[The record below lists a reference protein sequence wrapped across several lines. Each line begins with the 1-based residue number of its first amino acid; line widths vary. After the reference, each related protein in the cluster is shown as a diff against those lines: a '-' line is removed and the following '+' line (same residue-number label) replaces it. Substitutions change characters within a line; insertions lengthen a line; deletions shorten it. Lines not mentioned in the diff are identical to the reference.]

1 MERRTRSRLRLFLL
15 AAAALAVS
23 AGTPESAH
31 AQAQHDRCSQAKT
44 QTDINAC
51 AARDHR
57 AADAELNRA
66 YTRLMS
72 VALPARR
79 EGIRVAQRAWIAF
92 RDAHC
97 RSEASEYQGGSMQP
111 MVLSF
116 CLADV
121 TRSRTAQLKERI
133 EEVQGR

>member
-1 MERRTRSRLRLFLL
+1 MERPTRSRMPLLLL
-15 AAAALAVS
+15 AAAVAAS
-23 AGTPESAH
+23 AGTPRSA
-31 AQAQHDRCSQAKT
+31 ATQAQPGRCSQART

-51 AARDHR
+51 AAADHR

-66 YTRLMS
+66 YARLMR
-72 VALPARR
+72 VVLPARR

-111 MVLSF
+111 MVLGF

-121 TRSRTAQLKERI
+121 TRSRTAQLDERTR
-133 EEVQGR
+133 EVQGR